1 MRLGRTDSTESLTA
15 WRPDHQ
21 VLRLSDSFD
30 SAEGAVDVSCE
41 VINVN
46 WGHNREIAERCPA
59 LEGYS
64 YFVERIRV

>member
-1 MRLGRTDSTESLTA
+1 MRLERTISTESLTA

-21 VLRLSDSFD
+21 VLRVSDSCD
-30 SAEGAVDVSCE
+30 SAKSAVDVSCE
-41 VINVN
+41 IVNVN
-46 WGHNREIAERCPA
+46 RGHNRQIAERCPA

>member
-1 MRLGRTDSTESLTA
+1 MRLGRTDSADRLTA
-15 WRPDHQ
+15 WRPDLQ

-30 SAEGAVDVSCE
+30 SAKSAVDVSCE
-41 VINVN
+41 IVNVN
-46 WGHNREIAERCPA
+46 RGHNRQIAERCPA